1 MASPNK
7 RTISDSGSDVGH
19 VNVGM
24 DERKRKRM
32 ESNRISAQRSRLRK
46 QKQVE
51 ELLGQVTQLQKANR
65 ELTVS
70 INVTI
75 QNYTEVESR
84 NNVLRAQVIELTDH
98 LRSLN
103 SVLEIAEEVS
113 GLALYIPEIPEP
125 LMKWQVPVPV
135 QPILANVDLSQY

>member
-70 INVTI
+70 INVTM

-135 QPILANVDLSQY
+135 QSILANVDLSQY